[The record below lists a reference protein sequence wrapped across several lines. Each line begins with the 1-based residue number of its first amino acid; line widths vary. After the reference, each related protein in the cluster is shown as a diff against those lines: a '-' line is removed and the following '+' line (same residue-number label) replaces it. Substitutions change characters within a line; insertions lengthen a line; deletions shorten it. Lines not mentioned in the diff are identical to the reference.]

1 MKGSLEIE
9 RYGVRTRPYSP
20 SPSPSSLMSS
30 IFTTTVNMAAKTLVS
45 AASPSKSPFASTD
58 SWRLSDHLRFMAR
71 LMAWVTLWF
80 LRVLTDH
87 FPSLGGRLQYSL
99 QSARLASTVPGSFD
113 FPPLL
118 TYPVAAAATSAS
130 ALALPSSSS
139 SLEMILHE
147 DADGPSI
154 RALGRALSHIL
165 GLLNDIP
172 ASSRKYQFAMSMADR
187 ILEENARDGHEDL
200 LEINRMALASA
211 FSRTSSL
218 LYSCL
223 QQTQSK
229 GNASGMFPTS
239 IIRALP
245 MGSYINSYLKGVN
258 VCVSAAVRYMKNG
271 TLPWHGSRQLTG
283 TTSIDEGEMAA
294 EKLAQELLWVTNKLM
309 EFRYLDEALEQWSF
323 ASGLASLSLGANP
336 RVQGFIIKIFAILSG
351 ELRRES
357 AFIPREVKFGLL
369 TLWLPLCCHG
379 SNGLSYPVMTGLEK
393 VEAERAMNEVI
404 SSLPA
409 IDQEVILTRWFQ
421 EFTVSSSD
429 WPNLQVSY
437 DLWCQHTRKLA

>member
-1 MKGSLEIE
+1 ME
-9 RYGVRTRPYSP
+9 RYGLRTRPYSSSS
-20 SPSPSSLMSS
+20 SPSPSSFMCS
-30 IFTTTVNMAAKTLVS
+30 IFTTTVNVAAKTLVS
-45 AASPSKSPFASTD
+45 AASPSKSPLPSTD
-58 SWRLSDHLRFMAR
+58 RWLLSDHLRFMVM

-87 FPSLGGRLQYSL
+87 FPSLGGHLQYPL
-99 QSARLASTVPGSFD
+99 QSARLASGVPGAFN

-118 TYPVAAAATSAS
+118 TYPAAATSAS

-139 SLEMILHE
+139 SLEMILRE
-147 DADGPSI
+147 DVDGPSI

-165 GLLNDIP
+165 ALLNDIP

-187 ILEENARDGHEDL
+187 ILEENAREGHEDL

-218 LYSCL
+218 LYSSL
-223 QQTQSK
+223 QQTQLK
-229 GNASGMFPTS
+229 GNNSSVFPTS

-258 VCVSAAVRYMKNG
+258 VCVGAVVRYMKNG

-283 TTSIDEGEMAA
+283 AAGMDEGEMAA
-294 EKLAQELLWVTNKLM
+294 EKLAQELLWITNKLR
-309 EFRYLDEALEQWSF
+309 EFGSLDEVLEQWSF
-323 ASGLASLSLGANP
+323 ASGLASLCLGANP
-336 RVQGFIIKIFAILSG
+336 RVQGFIIKIFAILSS
-351 ELRRES
+351 ELRQES
-357 AFIPREVKFGLL
+357 AFISSEVKFGLL
-369 TLWLPLCCHG
+369 SLWLPLCCHG
-379 SNGLSYPVMTGLEK
+379 SNGLAYPVMTGLEK
-393 VEAERAMNEVI
+393 VEAERAMDEVI

-409 IDQEVILTRWFQ
+409 FDQEVILTNWFQ

-429 WPNLQVSY
+429 WPNLQASY
-437 DLWCQHTRKLA
+437 NRWCQFTRKLA